1 MKNCSDCGGCTS
13 CGSCGG
19 CGRSLALTEP
29 ELRLLRL
36 FSQLPFLPAAR
47 KASDEVPVFLEEGDP
62 AENSAALACLE
73 KKGLIDID
81 YHCPLKGFDYTP
93 WPRHLHG
100 SAALTAR
107 GQEVLDTL
115 SIQGAQP
122 E

>member
-1 MKNCSDCGGCTS
+1 MSPCEKCSGN
-13 CGSCGG
+13 CGSCSG
-19 CGRSLALTEP
+19 CGGSLVMTQEEISFLETFAD
-29 ELRLLRL
+29 
-36 FSQLPFLPAAR
+36 LPFQPILRNPSQEWPLSPEDTGEAR
-47 KASDEVPVFLEEGDP
+47 SQI
-62 AENSAALACLE
+62 LACLE

-115 SIQGAQP
+115 SIQGPQP

>member
-1 MKNCSDCGGCTS
+1 MSHCAKCSGN
-13 CGSCGG
+13 CGSCSG
-19 CGRSLALTEP
+19 CGGSLVMTP
-29 ELRLLRL
+29 EEIAVLKT
-36 FSQLPFLPAAR
+36 FADLPFQPILREPSQELPM
-47 KASDEVPVFLEEGDP
+47 SPEDGSEFHSQIL
-62 AENSAALACLE
+62 SCLE

-81 YHCPLKGFDYTP
+81 FHCSLKGFDYAP

-115 SIQGAQP
+115 SIQGPQP

>member
-1 MKNCSDCGGCTS
+1 MGCGNCNGNCEHCGGCAGHLVVS
-13 CGSCGG
+13 QVEWALLQK
-19 CGRSLALTEP
+19 LAEI
-29 ELRLLRL
+29 
-36 FSQLPFLPAAR
+36 PFLPVAR
-47 KASDEVPVFLEEGDP
+47 SAGENKPIYFPEEADGQDY
-62 AENSAALACLE
+62 SLILTCLE